1 MSVTL
6 TANQK
11 EVIRKII
18 YAVETGGQIYGH
30 VRYDDFTEAYANSSI
45 EHAITIGGGAWYAT
59 EAQRLLKLIRT
70 KNPTVFKK
78 LDTVGIGTDLDTK
91 NWATYK
97 VSKGSD
103 KAKCIQKIISSA
115 TGIKCQDSLIDEQM
129 QTYVDEVFAL
139 GVTDIQAL
147 LMCANFRHQG
157 GLSAVK
163 RILAKTQKPYTLD
176 NVYKAC
182 QSDTGN
188 QVGAYKSRQKMV
200 YESLK
205 KYITGEENKVMDM
218 ITKAINAI
226 IAIALAEV
234 GYLEKATNANLD
246 SKTTNAGSNNY
257 TKYWRDIY
265 PAYQGQPWC
274 ACFVTWVFVHAFG
287 KAMAQKLLKHYP
299 YVYCPTMADLFTLNA
314 NPKVGDIVIFKHNG
328 VFTHTGLVIKVSGD
342 QFWTVEGN
350 TSGGSTI
357 IANGG
362 GVCQKT
368 YFNSNLPGTKFITP
382 DYSQVTQINENTNN
396 NSDASTSTN
405 TSSVL
410 KMGSKASAVK
420 TLQKNLNTLI
430 KAGLTV
436 DGEFGTAT
444 YNAVIKFQTKY
455 KLTVDGI
462 VGANTQK
469 KITTL
474 LKKQNT
480 SSTSTTKNV
489 VGEVTANE
497 LYVRK
502 WYGID
507 SSTGK
512 KYPTL
517 TSYPK
522 LKKTNRVRIID
533 TYKTN
538 GETWYKI
545 AINNAATNN
554 KDIIGFVCGICAKGT
569 YVKIV

>member
-1 MSVTL
+1 MSVIL
-6 TANQK
+6 TATQK

-18 YAVETGGQIYGH
+18 YAVETGGQVYGN

-78 LDTVGIGTDLDTK
+78 LDTAGIGIDLDTK

-97 VSKGSD
+97 VQKGSD
-103 KAKCIQKIISSA
+103 KAKCIQKIIGSA
-115 TGIKCQDSLIDEQM
+115 TGIKCQDLLIDEQM
-129 QTYVDEVFAL
+129 QAYVDEVSAL

-163 RILAKTQKPYTLD
+163 RILAKTQKPYTLN

-188 QVGAYKSRQKMV
+188 QVGAYKLRQKMV

-205 KYITGEENKVMDM
+205 KYITDKGNNTNM

-226 IAIALAEV
+226 INIALAEV

-246 SKTTNAGSNNY
+246 DKTANAGSNNY

-274 ACFVTWVFVHAFG
+274 ACFVTWVFVIAFG

-328 VFTHTGLVIKVSGD
+328 VFTHTGIVIKVSGD

-362 GVCQKT
+362 AVCKKT

-382 DYSQVTQINENTNN
+382 DYSKVQEIKNEGNDTP
-396 NSDASTSTN
+396 SISASSI
-405 TSSVL
+405 L
-410 KMGSKASAVK
+410 KIGSNGSAVK

-430 KAGLTV
+430 KAKLTV

-455 KLTVDGI
+455 KLTADGI
-462 VGANTQK
+462 VGENTQK
-469 KITTL
+469 KINSL
-474 LKKQNT
+474 LKKKN
-480 SSTSTTKNV
+480 SSTATTHSTKSV

-497 LYVRK
+497 LNVRS

-512 KYPTL
+512 KYPTIV
-517 TSYPK
+517 SYPK
-522 LKKTNRVRIID
+522 LKKTNRVSILA
-533 TYKTN
+533 TYKVN

-545 AINNAATNN
+545 AINNAATKN
-554 KDIIGFVCGICAKGT
+554 KDVIGFVCGKCADGT

>member
-1 MSVTL
+1 MSVIL
-6 TANQK
+6 TATQK

-18 YAVETGGQIYGH
+18 YAVETGGQVYGN

-45 EHAITIGGGAWYAT
+45 EYAITIGGGAWYAT

-78 LDTVGIGTDLDTK
+78 LDTAGIGIDLDTK

-97 VSKGSD
+97 VQKGSD
-103 KAKCIQKIISSA
+103 KAKCIQKIIGSA
-115 TGIKCQDSLIDEQM
+115 TGIKCQDLLIDEQM
-129 QTYVDEVFAL
+129 QAYVDEVSTL

-163 RILAKTQKPYTLD
+163 RILAKTQKPYTLN

-188 QVGAYKSRQKMV
+188 QVGAYKLRQKMV

-205 KYITGEENKVMDM
+205 KYITDKGNNTNM
-218 ITKAINAI
+218 ITKAINAVI
-226 IAIALAEV
+226 NIALAEV

-246 SKTTNAGSNNY
+246 DKTANAGSNNY

-274 ACFVTWVFVHAFG
+274 ACFVTWVFVIAFG

-328 VFTHTGLVIKVSGD
+328 VFTHTGIVIKVSGD

-362 GVCQKT
+362 AVCKKT

-382 DYSQVTQINENTNN
+382 DYSKVQEIKNEGNDTP
-396 NSDASTSTN
+396 SISASSI
-405 TSSVL
+405 L
-410 KMGSKASAVK
+410 KMGSNGSAVK

-430 KAGLTV
+430 KAKLTV

-455 KLTVDGI
+455 KLTADGI
-462 VGANTQK
+462 VGENTQK
-469 KITTL
+469 KINSL
-474 LKKQNT
+474 LKKKN
-480 SSTSTTKNV
+480 SSTATTHSTKSV

-497 LYVRK
+497 LNVRS

-512 KYPTL
+512 KYPTIV
-517 TSYPK
+517 SYPK
-522 LKKTNRVRIID
+522 LKKTNCVSILA
-533 TYKTN
+533 TYKVN

-545 AINNAATNN
+545 AINNAATKN
-554 KDIIGFVCGICAKGT
+554 KDVIGFVCGKCADGT

>member
-1 MSVTL
+1 MSVIL
-6 TANQK
+6 TATQK

-18 YAVETGGQIYGH
+18 YAVETGGQVYGN

-78 LDTVGIGTDLDTK
+78 LDTAGIGIDLDTK

-97 VSKGSD
+97 VQKGSD
-103 KAKCIQKIISSA
+103 KAKCIQKIIGSA
-115 TGIKCQDSLIDEQM
+115 TGIKCQDLLIDEQM
-129 QTYVDEVFAL
+129 QAYVDEVSAL

-163 RILAKTQKPYTLD
+163 RILAKTQKPYTLN

-188 QVGAYKSRQKMV
+188 QVGAYKLRQKMV

-205 KYITGEENKVMDM
+205 KYITDKGNNTNM
-218 ITKAINAI
+218 IAKAINAVI
-226 IAIALAEV
+226 NIALAEV

-246 SKTTNAGSNNY
+246 DKTANAGSNNY

-274 ACFVTWVFVHAFG
+274 ACFVTWVFVIAFG

-328 VFTHTGLVIKVSGD
+328 VFTHTGIVIKVSGD

-362 GVCQKT
+362 GVCKKT

-382 DYSQVTQINENTNN
+382 DYSKVQEIKSEGNDT
-396 NSDASTSTN
+396 ASISA
-405 TSSVL
+405 SSIL
-410 KMGSKASAVK
+410 KMGSNGSAVK

-430 KAGLTV
+430 KAKLTV

-455 KLTVDGI
+455 KLTADGI
-462 VGANTQK
+462 VGENTQK
-469 KITTL
+469 KINSL
-474 LKKQNT
+474 LKKKN
-480 SSTSTTKNV
+480 SSTATTHSTKSV

-497 LYVRK
+497 LNVRS

-512 KYPTL
+512 KYPTIV
-517 TSYPK
+517 SYPK
-522 LKKTNRVRIID
+522 LKKTNRVSILA
-533 TYKTN
+533 TYKVN

-545 AINNAATNN
+545 AINNAATKN
-554 KDIIGFVCGICAKGT
+554 KDVIGFVCGKCADGT

>member
-1 MSVTL
+1 MSVIL
-6 TANQK
+6 TATQK

-18 YAVETGGQIYGH
+18 YAVETGGQVYGN

-78 LDTVGIGTDLDTK
+78 LDTAGIGIDLDTK

-97 VSKGSD
+97 VQKGSD
-103 KAKCIQKIISSA
+103 KAKCIQKIIGSA
-115 TGIKCQDSLIDEQM
+115 TGIKCQDLLIDEQM
-129 QTYVDEVFAL
+129 QAYVDEVSAL

-163 RILAKTQKPYTLD
+163 RILAKTQKPYTLN

-188 QVGAYKSRQKMV
+188 QVGAYKLRQKMV

-205 KYITGEENKVMDM
+205 KYITDKGNNTNM
-218 ITKAINAI
+218 IAKAINAVI
-226 IAIALAEV
+226 NIALAEV

-246 SKTTNAGSNNY
+246 DKTANAGSNNY

-274 ACFVTWVFVHAFG
+274 ACFVTWVFVIAFG

-328 VFTHTGLVIKVSGD
+328 VFTHTGIVIKVSGD

-362 GVCQKT
+362 GVCKKT

-382 DYSQVTQINENTNN
+382 DYSKVQEIKSEGN
-396 NSDASTSTN
+396 DAPSISA
-405 TSSVL
+405 SSIL
-410 KMGSKASAVK
+410 KIGSNGSAVK

-430 KAGLTV
+430 KAKLTV

-455 KLTVDGI
+455 KLTADGI
-462 VGANTQK
+462 VGENTRK
-469 KITTL
+469 KINAL
-474 LKKQNT
+474 LKKKSN
-480 SSTSTTKNV
+480 STTVNSTKSV

-497 LYVRK
+497 LNVRS

-512 KYPTL
+512 KYPTIV
-517 TSYPK
+517 SYPK
-522 LKKTNRVRIID
+522 LKKTNRVSILA
-533 TYKTN
+533 TYKVN

-545 AINNAATNN
+545 AINNAATKN
-554 KDIIGFVCGICAKGT
+554 KDVIGFVCGKCADGT

>member
-1 MSVTL
+1 MSVIL
-6 TANQK
+6 TATQK

-18 YAVETGGQIYGH
+18 YAVETGGQVYGN

-45 EHAITIGGGAWYAT
+45 EYAITIGGGAWYAT

-78 LDTVGIGTDLDTK
+78 LDTAGIGIDLDTK

-97 VSKGSD
+97 VQKGSD
-103 KAKCIQKIISSA
+103 KAKCIQKIIGSA
-115 TGIKCQDSLIDEQM
+115 TGIKCQDLLIDEQM
-129 QTYVDEVFAL
+129 QAYVDEVSTL
-139 GVTDIQAL
+139 GITDIQAL

-163 RILAKTQKPYTLD
+163 RILAKTQKPYTLN

-188 QVGAYKSRQKMV
+188 QVGAYKLRQKMV

-205 KYITGEENKVMDM
+205 KYITDKGNNTNM
-218 ITKAINAI
+218 ITKAINAVI
-226 IAIALAEV
+226 NIALAEV

-246 SKTTNAGSNNY
+246 DKTANAGSNNY

-274 ACFVTWVFVHAFG
+274 ACFVTWVFVIAFG

-328 VFTHTGLVIKVSGD
+328 VFTHTGIVIKVSGD

-357 IANGG
+357 IVNGG
-362 GVCQKT
+362 AVCKKT

-382 DYSQVTQINENTNN
+382 DYSKVQEIKNEGN
-396 NSDASTSTN
+396 DAPSISA
-405 TSSVL
+405 SSIL
-410 KMGSKASAVK
+410 KIGSNGSAVK

-430 KAGLTV
+430 KAKLTV

-455 KLTVDGI
+455 KLTADGI
-462 VGANTQK
+462 VGENTQK
-469 KITTL
+469 KINSL
-474 LKKQNT
+474 LKKKN
-480 SSTSTTKNV
+480 SSTATTHSTKSV

-497 LYVRK
+497 LNVRS

-512 KYPTL
+512 KYPTIV
-517 TSYPK
+517 SYPK
-522 LKKTNRVRIID
+522 LKKTNRVSILA
-533 TYKTN
+533 TYKVN

-545 AINNAATNN
+545 AINNAATKN
-554 KDIIGFVCGICAKGT
+554 KDVIGFVCGKCADGT

>member
-1 MSVTL
+1 MSVIL
-6 TANQK
+6 TATQK

-18 YAVETGGQIYGH
+18 YAVETGGQVYGN

-45 EHAITIGGGAWYAT
+45 EYAITIGGGAWYAT

-78 LDTVGIGTDLDTK
+78 LDTAGIGIDLDTK

-97 VSKGSD
+97 VQKGSD
-103 KAKCIQKIISSA
+103 KAKCIQKIIGSA
-115 TGIKCQDSLIDEQM
+115 TGIKCQDLLIDEQM
-129 QTYVDEVFAL
+129 QAYVDEVSAL

-163 RILAKTQKPYTLD
+163 RILAKTQKPYTLN

-188 QVGAYKSRQKMV
+188 QVGAYKLRQKMV

-205 KYITGEENKVMDM
+205 KYITDKGNNTNM
-218 ITKAINAI
+218 ITKAINAVI
-226 IAIALAEV
+226 NIALAEV

-246 SKTTNAGSNNY
+246 DKTANAGSNNY

-274 ACFVTWVFVHAFG
+274 ACFVTWVFVIAFG

-328 VFTHTGLVIKVSGD
+328 VFTHTGIVIKVSGD

-362 GVCQKT
+362 AVCKKT

-382 DYSQVTQINENTNN
+382 DYSKVQEIKNEGNDTP
-396 NSDASTSTN
+396 SISASSI
-405 TSSVL
+405 L
-410 KMGSKASAVK
+410 KMGSNGSAVK

-430 KAGLTV
+430 KAKLTV

-455 KLTVDGI
+455 KLTADGI
-462 VGANTQK
+462 VGENTQK
-469 KITTL
+469 KINSL
-474 LKKQNT
+474 LKKKN
-480 SSTSTTKNV
+480 SSTATTHSTKSV

-497 LYVRK
+497 LNVRS

-512 KYPTL
+512 KYPTIV
-517 TSYPK
+517 SYPK
-522 LKKTNRVRIID
+522 LKKTNRVSILA
-533 TYKTN
+533 TYKVN

-545 AINNAATNN
+545 AINNAATKN
-554 KDIIGFVCGICAKGT
+554 KDVIGFVCGKCADGT

>member
-1 MSVTL
+1 MSVIL
-6 TANQK
+6 TATQK

-18 YAVETGGQIYGH
+18 YAVETGGQVYGN

-78 LDTVGIGTDLDTK
+78 LDTAGIGIDLDTK

-97 VSKGSD
+97 VQKGSD
-103 KAKCIQKIISSA
+103 KAKCIQKIIGSA
-115 TGIKCQDSLIDEQM
+115 TGIKCQDLLIDEQM
-129 QTYVDEVFAL
+129 QAYVDEVSAL

-163 RILAKTQKPYTLD
+163 RILAKTQKPYTLN

-188 QVGAYKSRQKMV
+188 QVGAYKLRQKMV

-205 KYITGEENKVMDM
+205 KYITDKGNNTNM
-218 ITKAINAI
+218 IAKAINAVI
-226 IAIALAEV
+226 NIALAEV

-246 SKTTNAGSNNY
+246 DKTANAGSNNY

-274 ACFVTWVFVHAFG
+274 ACFVTWVFVIAFG

-328 VFTHTGLVIKVSGD
+328 VFTHTGIVIKVSGD

-362 GVCQKT
+362 AVCKKT

-382 DYSQVTQINENTNN
+382 DYSKVQEIKSEGNDEP
-396 NSDASTSTN
+396 SISASSI
-405 TSSVL
+405 L
-410 KMGSKASAVK
+410 KIGSNGSAVK

-430 KAGLTV
+430 KAKLTV

-455 KLTVDGI
+455 KLTADGI
-462 VGANTQK
+462 VGENTRK
-469 KITTL
+469 KINAL
-474 LKKQNT
+474 LKKKSN
-480 SSTSTTKNV
+480 STTVNSTKSV

-497 LYVRK
+497 LNVRS

-512 KYPTL
+512 KYPTIV
-517 TSYPK
+517 SYPK
-522 LKKTNRVRIID
+522 LKKTNRVSILA
-533 TYKTN
+533 TYKVN

-545 AINNAATNN
+545 AINNAATKN
-554 KDIIGFVCGICAKGT
+554 KDVIGFVCGKCADGT

>member
-1 MSVTL
+1 MSVIL
-6 TANQK
+6 TATQK

-18 YAVETGGQIYGH
+18 YAVETGCQVYGN

-78 LDTVGIGTDLDTK
+78 LDTAGIGIDLDTK

-97 VSKGSD
+97 VQKGSD
-103 KAKCIQKIISSA
+103 KAKCIQKIIGSA
-115 TGIKCQDSLIDEQM
+115 TGIKCQDLLIDEQM
-129 QTYVDEVFAL
+129 QAYVDEVSAL

-163 RILAKTQKPYTLD
+163 RILAKTQKPYTLN

-188 QVGAYKSRQKMV
+188 QVGAYKLRQKMV

-205 KYITGEENKVMDM
+205 KYITDKGNNANM
-218 ITKAINAI
+218 ITKAINAVI
-226 IAIALAEV
+226 NIALAEV

-246 SKTTNAGSNNY
+246 DKTANAGSNNY

-274 ACFVTWVFVHAFG
+274 ACFVTWVFVIAFG

-328 VFTHTGLVIKVSGD
+328 VFTHTGIVIKVSGD

-362 GVCQKT
+362 GVCKKT

-382 DYSQVTQINENTNN
+382 DYSKVQEIKSGGNDTTSI
-396 NSDASTSTN
+396 SASSI
-405 TSSVL
+405 L
-410 KMGSKASAVK
+410 KMGSNGSAVK

-430 KAGLTV
+430 KAKLTV
-436 DGEFGTAT
+436 DGEFGTDT

-455 KLTVDGI
+455 KLTADGI
-462 VGANTQK
+462 VGENTQK
-469 KITTL
+469 KINSL
-474 LKKQNT
+474 LKKKN
-480 SSTSTTKNV
+480 SSTATTHSTKSV

-497 LYVRK
+497 LNVRS

-512 KYPTL
+512 KYPTIV
-517 TSYPK
+517 SYPK
-522 LKKTNRVRIID
+522 LKKTNRVSILA
-533 TYKTN
+533 TYKVN

-545 AINNAATNN
+545 AINNAATKN
-554 KDIIGFVCGICAKGT
+554 KDVIGFVCGKCADGT

>member
-1 MSVTL
+1 MSVIL
-6 TANQK
+6 TATQK

-18 YAVETGGQIYGH
+18 YAVETGGQVYGN

-78 LDTVGIGTDLDTK
+78 LDTAGIGIDLDTK

-97 VSKGSD
+97 VQKGSD
-103 KAKCIQKIISSA
+103 KAKCIQKIIGSA
-115 TGIKCQDSLIDEQM
+115 TGIKCQDLLIDEQM
-129 QTYVDEVFAL
+129 QAYVDEVSAL

-163 RILAKTQKPYTLD
+163 RILAKTQKPYTLN

-188 QVGAYKSRQKMV
+188 QVGAYKLRQKMV

-205 KYITGEENKVMDM
+205 KYITDKGNNTNM
-218 ITKAINAI
+218 IAKAINAVI
-226 IAIALAEV
+226 NIALAEV

-246 SKTTNAGSNNY
+246 DKTANAGSNNY

-274 ACFVTWVFVHAFG
+274 ACFVTWVFVIAFG

-328 VFTHTGLVIKVSGD
+328 VFTHTGIVIKVSGD

-362 GVCQKT
+362 AVCKKT

-382 DYSQVTQINENTNN
+382 DYSKVQEIKSEGN
-396 NSDASTSTN
+396 DAPSISA
-405 TSSVL
+405 SSIL
-410 KMGSKASAVK
+410 KIGSNGSAVK

-430 KAGLTV
+430 KAKLTV

-455 KLTVDGI
+455 KLTADGI
-462 VGANTQK
+462 VGENTRK
-469 KITTL
+469 KINAL
-474 LKKQNT
+474 LKKKSN
-480 SSTSTTKNV
+480 STTVNSTKSV

-497 LYVRK
+497 LNVRS

-512 KYPTL
+512 KYPTIVYYPNL
-517 TSYPK
+517 T
-522 LKKTNRVRIID
+522 KTNRVSILA
-533 TYKTN
+533 TYKVN

-545 AINNAATNN
+545 AINNAATKN
-554 KDIIGFVCGICAKGT
+554 KDVIGFVCGKCADGT

>member
-1 MSVTL
+1 MSVIL
-6 TANQK
+6 TATQK

-18 YAVETGGQIYGH
+18 YAVETGGQVYGN

-45 EHAITIGGGAWYAT
+45 EYAITIGGGAWYAT

-78 LDTVGIGTDLDTK
+78 LDTAGIGIDLDTK

-97 VSKGSD
+97 VQKGSD
-103 KAKCIQKIISSA
+103 KAKCIQKIIGSA
-115 TGIKCQDSLIDEQM
+115 TGIKCQDLLIDEQM
-129 QTYVDEVFAL
+129 QAYVDEVSTL
-139 GVTDIQAL
+139 GITDIQAL

-163 RILAKTQKPYTLD
+163 RILAKTQKPYTLN

-188 QVGAYKSRQKMV
+188 QVGAYKLRQKMV

-205 KYITGEENKVMDM
+205 KYITDKGNNTNM
-218 ITKAINAI
+218 ITKAINAVI
-226 IAIALAEV
+226 NIALAEV

-246 SKTTNAGSNNY
+246 DKTANAGSNNY

-274 ACFVTWVFVHAFG
+274 ACFVTWVFVIAFG

-328 VFTHTGLVIKVSGD
+328 VFTHTGIVIKVSGD

-362 GVCQKT
+362 AVCKKT

-382 DYSQVTQINENTNN
+382 DYSKVQEIKNEGNDTP
-396 NSDASTSTN
+396 SISASSI
-405 TSSVL
+405 L
-410 KMGSKASAVK
+410 KMGSNGSAVK

-430 KAGLTV
+430 KAKLTV

-455 KLTVDGI
+455 KLTADGI
-462 VGANTQK
+462 VGENTQK
-469 KITTL
+469 KINSL
-474 LKKQNT
+474 LKKKN
-480 SSTSTTKNV
+480 SSTATTHSTKSV

-497 LYVRK
+497 LNVRS

-512 KYPTL
+512 KYPTIV
-517 TSYPK
+517 SYPK
-522 LKKTNRVRIID
+522 LKKTNRVSMLA
-533 TYKTN
+533 TYKVN

-545 AINNAATNN
+545 AINNAATKN
-554 KDIIGFVCGICAKGT
+554 KDVIGFVCGKCADGT

>member
-1 MSVTL
+1 MSVIL
-6 TANQK
+6 TATQK

-18 YAVETGGQIYGH
+18 YAVETGGQVYGN
-30 VRYDDFTEAYANSSI
+30 VRYDDYTEAYANSSI
-45 EHAITIGGGAWYAT
+45 EYAITIGGGAWYAT

-78 LDTVGIGTDLDTK
+78 LDTAGIGIDLDTK

-97 VSKGSD
+97 VQKGSD
-103 KAKCIQKIISSA
+103 KAKCIQKIIGSA
-115 TGIKCQDSLIDEQM
+115 TGIKCQDLLIDEQM
-129 QTYVDEVFAL
+129 QAYVDEVSAL

-163 RILAKTQKPYTLD
+163 RILAKTQKPYTLN

-188 QVGAYKSRQKMV
+188 QVGAYKLRQKMV

-205 KYITGEENKVMDM
+205 KYITDKGNNINMT
-218 ITKAINAI
+218 TKAINAVI
-226 IAIALAEV
+226 NIALAEV

-246 SKTTNAGSNNY
+246 DKTANAGSNNY

-274 ACFVTWVFVHAFG
+274 ACFVTWVFVIAFG

-328 VFTHTGLVIKVSGD
+328 VFTHTGIVIKVSGD

-362 GVCQKT
+362 AVCKKT

-382 DYSQVTQINENTNN
+382 DYSKVQEIKNKGNDTPSI
-396 NSDASTSTN
+396 STS
-405 TSSVL
+405 SIL
-410 KMGSKASAVK
+410 KIGSNGSAVK

-430 KAGLTV
+430 KAKLTV

-455 KLTVDGI
+455 KLTADGI
-462 VGANTQK
+462 VGENTQK
-469 KITTL
+469 KINSL
-474 LKKQNT
+474 LKKKN
-480 SSTSTTKNV
+480 SSTATTHSTKSV

-497 LYVRK
+497 LNVRS

-512 KYPTL
+512 KYPTIV
-517 TSYPK
+517 SYPK
-522 LKKTNRVRIID
+522 LKKTNRVSILA
-533 TYKTN
+533 TYKVN

-545 AINNAATNN
+545 AINNAATKN
-554 KDIIGFVCGICAKGT
+554 KDVIGFVCGKCADGT

>member
-1 MSVTL
+1 MSVIL
-6 TANQK
+6 TATQK

-18 YAVETGGQIYGH
+18 YAVETGGQVYGN

-78 LDTVGIGTDLDTK
+78 LDTAGIGIDLDTK

-97 VSKGSD
+97 VQKGSD
-103 KAKCIQKIISSA
+103 KAKCIQKIIGSA
-115 TGIKCQDSLIDEQM
+115 TGIKCQDLLIDEQM
-129 QTYVDEVFAL
+129 QAYVDEVSAL

-163 RILAKTQKPYTLD
+163 RILAKTQKPYTLN

-188 QVGAYKSRQKMV
+188 QVGAYKLRQKMV

-205 KYITGEENKVMDM
+205 KYITDKGNNTNM
-218 ITKAINAI
+218 ITKAINAVI
-226 IAIALAEV
+226 NIALAEV

-246 SKTTNAGSNNY
+246 DKTANAGSNNY

-274 ACFVTWVFVHAFG
+274 ACFVTWVFVIAFG

-328 VFTHTGLVIKVSGD
+328 VFTHTGIVIKVSGD

-362 GVCQKT
+362 GVCKKT

-382 DYSQVTQINENTNN
+382 DYSKVQEIKNEGNDTP
-396 NSDASTSTN
+396 SISASSI
-405 TSSVL
+405 L
-410 KMGSKASAVK
+410 KMGSNGSAVK

-430 KAGLTV
+430 KAKLTV

-455 KLTVDGI
+455 KLTADGI
-462 VGANTQK
+462 VGENTRK
-469 KITTL
+469 KINAL
-474 LKKQNT
+474 LKKKSN
-480 SSTSTTKNV
+480 STTVNSTKSV

-497 LYVRK
+497 LNVRS

-512 KYPTL
+512 KYPTIV
-517 TSYPK
+517 SYPK
-522 LKKTNRVRIID
+522 LKKTNRVSILAA
-533 TYKTN
+533 YKVN

-545 AINNAATNN
+545 AINNAATKN
-554 KDIIGFVCGICAKGT
+554 KDVIGFVCGKCADGT

>member
-1 MSVTL
+1 MSVIL
-6 TANQK
+6 TATQK

-18 YAVETGGQIYGH
+18 YAVETGGQVYGN

-78 LDTVGIGTDLDTK
+78 LDTAGIGIDLDTK

-97 VSKGSD
+97 VQKGSD
-103 KAKCIQKIISSA
+103 KAKCIQKIIGSA
-115 TGIKCQDSLIDEQM
+115 IGIKCQDLLIDEQM
-129 QTYVDEVFAL
+129 QAYVDEVSAL

-163 RILAKTQKPYTLD
+163 RILAKTQKPYTLN

-188 QVGAYKSRQKMV
+188 QVGAYKLRQKMV

-205 KYITGEENKVMDM
+205 KYITDKGNNTNM
-218 ITKAINAI
+218 IAKAINAVI
-226 IAIALAEV
+226 NIALAEV

-246 SKTTNAGSNNY
+246 DKTANAGSNNY

-274 ACFVTWVFVHAFG
+274 ACFVTWVFVIAFG

-328 VFTHTGLVIKVSGD
+328 VFTHTGIVIKVSGD

-362 GVCQKT
+362 GVCKKT

-382 DYSQVTQINENTNN
+382 DYSKVQEIKNEGN
-396 NSDASTSTN
+396 DAPSISA
-405 TSSVL
+405 SSIL
-410 KMGSKASAVK
+410 KIGSNGSAVK

-430 KAGLTV
+430 KAKLTV

-455 KLTVDGI
+455 KLTADGI
-462 VGANTQK
+462 VGENTQK
-469 KITTL
+469 KINSL
-474 LKKQNT
+474 LKKKN
-480 SSTSTTKNV
+480 SSTATTHSTKSV

-497 LYVRK
+497 LNVRS

-512 KYPTL
+512 KYPTIV
-517 TSYPK
+517 SYPK
-522 LKKTNRVRIID
+522 LKKTNRVSILA
-533 TYKTN
+533 TYKVN

-545 AINNAATNN
+545 AINNAATKN
-554 KDIIGFVCGICAKGT
+554 KDVIGFVCGKCADGT

>member
-1 MSVTL
+1 MSVIL
-6 TANQK
+6 TATQK

-18 YAVETGGQIYGH
+18 YAVETGGQVYGN

-78 LDTVGIGTDLDTK
+78 LDTAGIGIDLDTK

-97 VSKGSD
+97 VQKGSD
-103 KAKCIQKIISSA
+103 KAKCIQKIIGSA
-115 TGIKCQDSLIDEQM
+115 TGIKCQDLLIDEQM
-129 QTYVDEVFAL
+129 QAYVDEVSAL

-163 RILAKTQKPYTLD
+163 RILAKTQKPYTLN

-188 QVGAYKSRQKMV
+188 QVGAYKLRQKMV

-205 KYITGEENKVMDM
+205 KYITDKGNNTNM
-218 ITKAINAI
+218 IAKAINAVI
-226 IAIALAEV
+226 NIALAEV

-246 SKTTNAGSNNY
+246 DKTANAGSNNY

-274 ACFVTWVFVHAFG
+274 ACFVTWVFVIAFG

-328 VFTHTGLVIKVSGD
+328 VFTHTGIVIKVSGD

-362 GVCQKT
+362 AVCKKT

-382 DYSQVTQINENTNN
+382 DYSKVQEIKSEGN
-396 NSDASTSTN
+396 DAPSISA
-405 TSSVL
+405 SSIL
-410 KMGSKASAVK
+410 KIGSNGSAVK

-430 KAGLTV
+430 KAKLTV

-455 KLTVDGI
+455 KLTADGI
-462 VGANTQK
+462 VGENTRK
-469 KITTL
+469 KINAL
-474 LKKQNT
+474 LKKKSN
-480 SSTSTTKNV
+480 STTVNSTKSV

-497 LYVRK
+497 LNVRS

-512 KYPTL
+512 KYPTIV
-517 TSYPK
+517 SYPK
-522 LKKTNRVRIID
+522 LKKTNRVSILA
-533 TYKTN
+533 TYMVN

-545 AINNAATNN
+545 AINNAATKN
-554 KDIIGFVCGICAKGT
+554 KDVIGFVCGKCADGT

>member
-1 MSVTL
+1 MSVIL
-6 TANQK
+6 TATQK

-18 YAVETGGQIYGH
+18 YAVETGGQVYGN

-78 LDTVGIGTDLDTK
+78 LDTAGIGIDLDTK

-97 VSKGSD
+97 VQKGSD
-103 KAKCIQKIISSA
+103 KAKCIKKIIGSA
-115 TGIKCQDSLIDEQM
+115 TGIKCQDLLIDEQM
-129 QTYVDEVFAL
+129 QAYVDEVSAL

-163 RILAKTQKPYTLD
+163 RILAKTQKPYTLN

-188 QVGAYKSRQKMV
+188 QVGAYKLRQKMV

-205 KYITGEENKVMDM
+205 KYITDKGNNTNMT
-218 ITKAINAI
+218 TKAINAVI
-226 IAIALAEV
+226 NIALAEV

-246 SKTTNAGSNNY
+246 DKTANAGSNNY

-274 ACFVTWVFVHAFG
+274 ACFVTWVFVIAFG

-328 VFTHTGLVIKVSGD
+328 VFTHTGIVIKVSGD

-362 GVCQKT
+362 GVCKKT

-382 DYSQVTQINENTNN
+382 DYSKVQEIKNERNDTP
-396 NSDASTSTN
+396 SISAPTM
-405 TSSVL
+405 L
-410 KMGSKASAVK
+410 KMGSNGSAVK
-420 TLQKNLNTLI
+420 ALQKNLNTLI
-430 KAGLTV
+430 KAKLTV

-444 YNAVIKFQTKY
+444 YNAVIKFQAKY
-455 KLTVDGI
+455 KLTADGI
-462 VGANTQK
+462 VGENTQK
-469 KITTL
+469 KINSL
-474 LKKQNT
+474 LKKKN
-480 SSTSTTKNV
+480 SSTATTHSTKSV

-497 LYVRK
+497 LNVRS

-512 KYPTL
+512 KYPTIV
-517 TSYPK
+517 SYPK
-522 LKKTNRVRIID
+522 LKKTNRVSILA
-533 TYKTN
+533 TYKVN

-545 AINNAATNN
+545 AINNAATKN
-554 KDIIGFVCGICAKGT
+554 KDVIGFVCGKCADGT

>member
-1 MSVTL
+1 MSVIL
-6 TANQK
+6 TATQK

-18 YAVETGGQIYGH
+18 YAVETGGQVYGN

-78 LDTVGIGTDLDTK
+78 LDTAGIGIDLDTK

-97 VSKGSD
+97 VQKGSD
-103 KAKCIQKIISSA
+103 KAKCIQKIIGSA
-115 TGIKCQDSLIDEQM
+115 TGIKCQDLLIDEQM
-129 QTYVDEVFAL
+129 QAYVDEVSAL

-163 RILAKTQKPYTLD
+163 RILAKTQKPYTLN

-182 QSDTGN
+182 QSGTGN
-188 QVGAYKSRQKMV
+188 QVGAYKLRQKMV

-205 KYITGEENKVMDM
+205 KYITDKGNNTNM

-226 IAIALAEV
+226 INIALAEV

-246 SKTTNAGSNNY
+246 DKTANAGSNNY

-274 ACFVTWVFVHAFG
+274 ACFVTWVFVIAFG

-328 VFTHTGLVIKVSGD
+328 VFTHTGIVIKVSGD

-362 GVCQKT
+362 AVCKKT

-382 DYSQVTQINENTNN
+382 DYSKVQEIKNEGNDTP
-396 NSDASTSTN
+396 SISASSI
-405 TSSVL
+405 L
-410 KMGSKASAVK
+410 KIGSNGSAVK

-430 KAGLTV
+430 KAKLTV

-455 KLTVDGI
+455 KLTADGI
-462 VGANTQK
+462 VGENTQK
-469 KITTL
+469 KINSL
-474 LKKQNT
+474 LKKKN
-480 SSTSTTKNV
+480 SSTATTHSTKSV

-497 LYVRK
+497 LNVRS

-512 KYPTL
+512 KYPTIV
-517 TSYPK
+517 SYPK
-522 LKKTNRVRIID
+522 LKKTNRVSILA
-533 TYKTN
+533 TYKVN

-545 AINNAATNN
+545 AINNAATKN
-554 KDIIGFVCGICAKGT
+554 KDVIGFVCGKCADGT

>member
-1 MSVTL
+1 MSVIL
-6 TANQK
+6 TATQK

-18 YAVETGGQIYGH
+18 YAVETGGQVYGN

-78 LDTVGIGTDLDTK
+78 LDTAGIGIDLDTK

-97 VSKGSD
+97 VQKGSD
-103 KAKCIQKIISSA
+103 KAKCIQKIIGSA
-115 TGIKCQDSLIDEQM
+115 TGIKCQDLLIDEQM
-129 QTYVDEVFAL
+129 QAYVDEVSAL

-163 RILAKTQKPYTLD
+163 RILAKTQKPYTLN

-188 QVGAYKSRQKMV
+188 QVGAYKLRQKMV

-205 KYITGEENKVMDM
+205 KYITDKGNNANM
-218 ITKAINAI
+218 ITKAINAVI
-226 IAIALAEV
+226 NIALAEV

-246 SKTTNAGSNNY
+246 DKTANAGSNNY

-274 ACFVTWVFVHAFG
+274 ACFVTWVFVIAFG

-328 VFTHTGLVIKVSGD
+328 VFTHTGIVIKVSGD

-362 GVCQKT
+362 GVCKKT

-382 DYSQVTQINENTNN
+382 DYSKVQEIKSGGNDTTSI
-396 NSDASTSTN
+396 SASSI
-405 TSSVL
+405 L
-410 KMGSKASAVK
+410 KMGSNGSAVK

-430 KAGLTV
+430 KAKLTV

-455 KLTVDGI
+455 KLTADGI
-462 VGANTQK
+462 VGENTQK
-469 KITTL
+469 KINSL
-474 LKKQNT
+474 LKKKNN
-480 SSTSTTKNV
+480 STATTHSAKSV
-489 VGEVTANE
+489 VGEVAANE
-497 LYVRK
+497 LNVRS

-512 KYPTL
+512 KYPTIV
-517 TSYPK
+517 SYPK
-522 LKKTNRVRIID
+522 LKKTNRVSILA
-533 TYKTN
+533 TYKVN

-545 AINNAATNN
+545 AINNAATKN
-554 KDIIGFVCGICAKGT
+554 KDVIGFVCGKCADGT

>member
-1 MSVTL
+1 MSVIL
-6 TANQK
+6 TATQK

-18 YAVETGGQIYGH
+18 YAVETGGQVYGN

-78 LDTVGIGTDLDTK
+78 LDTAGIGIDLDTK
-91 NWATYK
+91 NWTTYK
-97 VSKGSD
+97 VKKASD
-103 KAKCIQKIISSA
+103 KAKCIQKIIGSA
-115 TGIKCQDSLIDEQM
+115 TGIKCQDLLIDEQM
-129 QTYVDEVFAL
+129 QAYVDEVSTL

-163 RILAKTQKPYTLD
+163 RILAKTQKPYTLN

-188 QVGAYKSRQKMV
+188 QVGAYKLRQKMV

-205 KYITGEENKVMDM
+205 KYITDKGNNTNM
-218 ITKAINAI
+218 ITKAINAVI
-226 IAIALAEV
+226 NIALAEV

-246 SKTTNAGSNNY
+246 DKTANAGSNNY

-274 ACFVTWVFVHAFG
+274 ACFVTWVFVIAFG

-328 VFTHTGLVIKVSGD
+328 VFTHTGIVIKVSGD

-362 GVCQKT
+362 GVCKKT

-382 DYSQVTQINENTNN
+382 DYSKVQEIKNEGNDTP
-396 NSDASTSTN
+396 SISASSI
-405 TSSVL
+405 L
-410 KMGSKASAVK
+410 KMGSNGSAVK

-430 KAGLTV
+430 KAKLTV

-455 KLTVDGI
+455 KLTADGI
-462 VGANTQK
+462 VGKNTQK
-469 KITTL
+469 KINSL
-474 LKKQNT
+474 LKKKN
-480 SSTSTTKNV
+480 SSTATTHSTKSV

-497 LYVRK
+497 LNVRS

-512 KYPTL
+512 KYPTIV
-517 TSYPK
+517 SYPK
-522 LKKTNRVRIID
+522 LKKTNRVSILA
-533 TYKTN
+533 TYKVN

-545 AINNAATNN
+545 AINNAATKN
-554 KDIIGFVCGICAKGT
+554 KDVIGFVCGKCADGT

>member
-1 MSVTL
+1 MSVIL
-6 TANQK
+6 TATQK

-18 YAVETGGQIYGH
+18 YAVETGGQVYGN

-45 EHAITIGGGAWYAT
+45 EYAITIGGGAWYAT

-78 LDTVGIGTDLDTK
+78 LDTAGIGIDLDTK

-97 VSKGSD
+97 VQKGSD
-103 KAKCIQKIISSA
+103 KAKCIQKIIGST
-115 TGIKCQDSLIDEQM
+115 TGIKCQDLLIDEQM
-129 QTYVDEVFAL
+129 QAYVDEVSTL

-163 RILAKTQKPYTLD
+163 RILAKTQKPYTLN

-188 QVGAYKSRQKMV
+188 QVGAYKLRQKMV

-205 KYITGEENKVMDM
+205 KYITDKGNNTNM
-218 ITKAINAI
+218 ITKAINAVI
-226 IAIALAEV
+226 NIALAEV

-246 SKTTNAGSNNY
+246 DKTANAGSNNY

-274 ACFVTWVFVHAFG
+274 ACFVTWVFVIAFG

-328 VFTHTGLVIKVSGD
+328 VFTHTGIVIKVSGD

-362 GVCQKT
+362 AVCKKT

-382 DYSQVTQINENTNN
+382 DYSKVQEIKNEGN
-396 NSDASTSTN
+396 DAPSISA
-405 TSSVL
+405 SSIL
-410 KMGSKASAVK
+410 KIGSNGSAVK

-430 KAGLTV
+430 KAKLTV

-455 KLTVDGI
+455 KLTADGI
-462 VGANTQK
+462 VGENTRK
-469 KITTL
+469 KINAL
-474 LKKQNT
+474 LKKKSN
-480 SSTSTTKNV
+480 STTVNSTKSV

-497 LYVRK
+497 LNVRS

-512 KYPTL
+512 KYPTIV
-517 TSYPK
+517 SYPK
-522 LKKTNRVRIID
+522 LKKTNRVSILA
-533 TYKTN
+533 TYKVN

-545 AINNAATNN
+545 AINNAATTN
-554 KDIIGFVCGICAKGT
+554 KDVIGFVCGKCADGT

>member
-1 MSVTL
+1 MSVIL
-6 TANQK
+6 TATQK

-18 YAVETGGQIYGH
+18 YAVETGGQVYGN

-45 EHAITIGGGAWYAT
+45 EYAITIGGGAWYAT

-78 LDTVGIGTDLDTK
+78 LDTAGIGIDLDTK

-97 VSKGSD
+97 VQKGSD
-103 KAKCIQKIISSA
+103 KAKCIQKIIGSA
-115 TGIKCQDSLIDEQM
+115 TGIKCQDLLIDEQM
-129 QTYVDEVFAL
+129 QAYVDEVSAL

-163 RILAKTQKPYTLD
+163 RILAKTQKPYTLN

-188 QVGAYKSRQKMV
+188 QVGAYKLRQKMV

-205 KYITGEENKVMDM
+205 KYITDKGNNTNM
-218 ITKAINAI
+218 ITKAINAVI
-226 IAIALAEV
+226 NIALAEV

-246 SKTTNAGSNNY
+246 DKTSNAGSNNY

-274 ACFVTWVFVHAFG
+274 ACFVTWVFVIAFG

-328 VFTHTGLVIKVSGD
+328 VFTHTGIVIKVSGD

-362 GVCQKT
+362 GVCKKT
-368 YFNSNLPGTKFITP
+368 YFNSDLPGTKFITP
-382 DYSQVTQINENTNN
+382 DYSKVQEIKNEGN
-396 NSDASTSTN
+396 D
-405 TSSVL
+405 TSSISASSIL
-410 KMGSKASAVK
+410 KMGSNGSAVK

-430 KAGLTV
+430 KAKLTV

-455 KLTVDGI
+455 KLTADGI
-462 VGANTQK
+462 VGENTQR
-469 KITTL
+469 KINSL
-474 LKKQNT
+474 LKKKN
-480 SSTSTTKNV
+480 SSTATTHSTKSV

-497 LYVRK
+497 LNVRS

-512 KYPTL
+512 KYPTIV
-517 TSYPK
+517 SYPK
-522 LKKTNRVRIID
+522 LKKTNRVSILA
-533 TYKTN
+533 TYKVN

-545 AINNAATNN
+545 AINNAATKN
-554 KDIIGFVCGICAKGT
+554 KDVIGFVCGKCADGT

>member
-1 MSVTL
+1 MSVIL
-6 TANQK
+6 TATQK

-18 YAVETGGQIYGH
+18 YAVETGGQVYGN

-78 LDTVGIGTDLDTK
+78 LDTAGIGIDLDTK

-97 VSKGSD
+97 VQKGSD
-103 KAKCIQKIISSA
+103 KAKCIQKIIGSA
-115 TGIKCQDSLIDEQM
+115 TGIKCQDLLIDEQM
-129 QTYVDEVFAL
+129 QAYVDEVSAL

-163 RILAKTQKPYTLD
+163 RILAKTQKPYTLN

-188 QVGAYKSRQKMV
+188 QVGAYKLRQKMV

-205 KYITGEENKVMDM
+205 KYITDKGNNTNM

-226 IAIALAEV
+226 INIALAEV

-246 SKTTNAGSNNY
+246 DKTANAGSNNY

-274 ACFVTWVFVHAFG
+274 ACFVTWVFVIAFG

-328 VFTHTGLVIKVSGD
+328 VFTHTGIVIKVSGD

-362 GVCQKT
+362 GVCKKT

-382 DYSQVTQINENTNN
+382 DYFKVQEIKSGGNDTTSI
-396 NSDASTSTN
+396 SASSI
-405 TSSVL
+405 L
-410 KMGSKASAVK
+410 KMGSNGSAVK
-420 TLQKNLNTLI
+420 TLQKNLNALI
-430 KAGLTV
+430 KAKLTV

-455 KLTVDGI
+455 KLTADGI
-462 VGANTQK
+462 VGENTQK
-469 KITTL
+469 KINSL
-474 LKKQNT
+474 LKKKN
-480 SSTSTTKNV
+480 SSTATTHSTKSV

-497 LYVRK
+497 LNVRS

-512 KYPTL
+512 KYPTIV
-517 TSYPK
+517 SYPK
-522 LKKTNRVRIID
+522 LKKTNRVSILA
-533 TYKTN
+533 TYKVN

-545 AINNAATNN
+545 AINNAATKN
-554 KDIIGFVCGICAKGT
+554 KDVIGFVCGKCADGT

>member
-1 MSVTL
+1 MSVIL
-6 TANQK
+6 TATQK

-18 YAVETGGQIYGH
+18 YAVETGGQVYGN

-78 LDTVGIGTDLDTK
+78 LDTAGIGIDLDTK

-97 VSKGSD
+97 VQKVSD
-103 KAKCIQKIISSA
+103 KAKCIQKIIGSA
-115 TGIKCQDSLIDEQM
+115 TGIKCQDLLIDEQM
-129 QTYVDEVFAL
+129 QAYVDEVSAL

-163 RILAKTQKPYTLD
+163 RILAKTQKPYTLN

-188 QVGAYKSRQKMV
+188 QVGAYKLRQKMV

-205 KYITGEENKVMDM
+205 KYITDKGNNANM
-218 ITKAINAI
+218 ITKAINAVI
-226 IAIALAEV
+226 NIALAEV

-246 SKTTNAGSNNY
+246 DKTANAGSNNY

-274 ACFVTWVFVHAFG
+274 ACFVTWVFVIAFG

-328 VFTHTGLVIKVSGD
+328 VFTHTGIVIKVSGD

-362 GVCQKT
+362 GVCKKT

-382 DYSQVTQINENTNN
+382 DYSKVQEIKSGGNDTTSI
-396 NSDASTSTN
+396 SASSI
-405 TSSVL
+405 L
-410 KMGSKASAVK
+410 KMGSNGSAVK

-430 KAGLTV
+430 KAKLTV

-455 KLTVDGI
+455 KLTADGI
-462 VGANTQK
+462 VGENTQK
-469 KITTL
+469 KINSL
-474 LKKQNT
+474 LKKKN
-480 SSTSTTKNV
+480 SSTATTHSAKSV
-489 VGEVTANE
+489 VGEVAANE
-497 LYVRK
+497 LNVRS

-512 KYPTL
+512 KYPTIV
-517 TSYPK
+517 SYPK
-522 LKKTNRVRIID
+522 LKKTNRVSILA
-533 TYKTN
+533 TYKVN

-545 AINNAATNN
+545 AINNAATKN
-554 KDIIGFVCGICAKGT
+554 KDVIGFVCGKCADGT

>member
-1 MSVTL
+1 MSVIL
-6 TANQK
+6 TATQK

-18 YAVETGGQIYGH
+18 YAVETGGQVYGN

-45 EHAITIGGGAWYAT
+45 EYAITIGGGAWYAT

-78 LDTVGIGTDLDTK
+78 LDTAGIGIDLDTK

-97 VSKGSD
+97 VQKGSD
-103 KAKCIQKIISSA
+103 KAKCIQKIIGSA
-115 TGIKCQDSLIDEQM
+115 TGIKCQDLLIDEQM
-129 QTYVDEVFAL
+129 QAYVDEVSTL
-139 GVTDIQAL
+139 GITDIQAL

-163 RILAKTQKPYTLD
+163 RILAKTQKPYTLN

-188 QVGAYKSRQKMV
+188 QVGAYKLRQKMV

-205 KYITGEENKVMDM
+205 KYITDKGNNTNM
-218 ITKAINAI
+218 ITKAINAVI
-226 IAIALAEV
+226 NIALAEV

-246 SKTTNAGSNNY
+246 DKTANAGSNNY
-257 TKYWRDIY
+257 SKYWRDIY

-274 ACFVTWVFVHAFG
+274 ACFVTWVFVIAFG

-328 VFTHTGLVIKVSGD
+328 VFTHTGIVIKVSGD

-362 GVCQKT
+362 AVCKKT

-382 DYSQVTQINENTNN
+382 DYSKVQEIKNEGNDTP
-396 NSDASTSTN
+396 SISASSI
-405 TSSVL
+405 L
-410 KMGSKASAVK
+410 KMGSNGSAVK

-430 KAGLTV
+430 KAKLTV

-455 KLTVDGI
+455 KLTADGI
-462 VGANTQK
+462 VGENTQK
-469 KITTL
+469 KINSL
-474 LKKQNT
+474 LKKKN
-480 SSTSTTKNV
+480 SSTATTHSTKSV

-497 LYVRK
+497 LNVRS

-512 KYPTL
+512 KYPTIV
-517 TSYPK
+517 SYPK
-522 LKKTNRVRIID
+522 LKKTNRVSILA
-533 TYKTN
+533 TYKVN

-545 AINNAATNN
+545 AINNAATKN
-554 KDIIGFVCGICAKGT
+554 KDVIGFVCGKCADGT

>member
-1 MSVTL
+1 MSVIL
-6 TANQK
+6 TATQK

-18 YAVETGGQIYGH
+18 YAVETGGQVYGN

-78 LDTVGIGTDLDTK
+78 LDTAGIGIDLDTK

-97 VSKGSD
+97 VQKGSD
-103 KAKCIQKIISSA
+103 KAKCIQKIIGSA
-115 TGIKCQDSLIDEQM
+115 TGIKCQDLLIDEQM
-129 QTYVDEVFAL
+129 QAYVDEVSAL

-163 RILAKTQKPYTLD
+163 RILAKTQKPYTLN

-188 QVGAYKSRQKMV
+188 QVGAYKLRQKMV

-205 KYITGEENKVMDM
+205 KYITDKGNNTNM

-226 IAIALAEV
+226 INIALAEV

-246 SKTTNAGSNNY
+246 DKTANAGSNNY

-274 ACFVTWVFVHAFG
+274 ACFVTWVFVIAFG

-328 VFTHTGLVIKVSGD
+328 VFTHTGIVIKVSGD

-362 GVCQKT
+362 AVCKKT

-382 DYSQVTQINENTNN
+382 DYSKVKEIKNEGNDTP
-396 NSDASTSTN
+396 SISASSILKIGSNGST
-405 TSSVL
+405 
-410 KMGSKASAVK
+410 VK

-430 KAGLTV
+430 KAKLTV

-455 KLTVDGI
+455 KLTADGI
-462 VGANTQK
+462 VGENTQK
-469 KITTL
+469 KINSL
-474 LKKQNT
+474 LKKKNN
-480 SSTSTTKNV
+480 STATTHSTKSV

-497 LYVRK
+497 LNVRS

-512 KYPTL
+512 KYPTIV
-517 TSYPK
+517 SYPK
-522 LKKTNRVRIID
+522 LKKTNRVSILA
-533 TYKTN
+533 TYKVN

-545 AINNAATNN
+545 AINNAATKN
-554 KDIIGFVCGICAKGT
+554 KDVIGFVCGKCADGT

>member
-1 MSVTL
+1 MSVIL
-6 TANQK
+6 TATQK

-18 YAVETGGQIYGH
+18 YAVETGGQVYGN

-45 EHAITIGGGAWYAT
+45 EYAITIGGGAWYAT

-78 LDTVGIGTDLDTK
+78 LDTAGIGIDLDTK

-97 VSKGSD
+97 VQKGSD
-103 KAKCIQKIISSA
+103 KAKCIQKIIGSA
-115 TGIKCQDSLIDEQM
+115 TGIKCQDLLIDEQM
-129 QTYVDEVFAL
+129 QAYVDEVSAL

-163 RILAKTQKPYTLD
+163 RILAKTQKPYTLN

-188 QVGAYKSRQKMV
+188 QVGAYKLRQKMV

-205 KYITGEENKVMDM
+205 KYITDKGNNTNM
-218 ITKAINAI
+218 ITKAINAVI
-226 IAIALAEV
+226 NIALAEV

-246 SKTTNAGSNNY
+246 DKTANAGSNNY

-274 ACFVTWVFVHAFG
+274 ACFVTWVFVIAFG

-328 VFTHTGLVIKVSGD
+328 VFTHTGIVIKVSGD

-362 GVCQKT
+362 GVCKKT

-382 DYSQVTQINENTNN
+382 DYSEVQEIKNEGNDTP
-396 NSDASTSTN
+396 SISASSI
-405 TSSVL
+405 L
-410 KMGSKASAVK
+410 KMGSNGSAVK

-430 KAGLTV
+430 KAKLTV

-462 VGANTQK
+462 VGENTQK
-469 KITTL
+469 KINSL
-474 LKKQNT
+474 LKKKN
-480 SSTSTTKNV
+480 SSTATTHSTKSV

-497 LYVRK
+497 LNVRS

-512 KYPTL
+512 KYPTIV
-517 TSYPK
+517 SYPK
-522 LKKTNRVRIID
+522 LKKTNRVSILA
-533 TYKTN
+533 TYKVN

-545 AINNAATNN
+545 AINNAATKN
-554 KDIIGFVCGICAKGT
+554 KDVIGFVCGKCADGT

>member
-1 MSVTL
+1 MSVIL
-6 TANQK
+6 TATQK

-18 YAVETGGQIYGH
+18 YAVETGGQVYGN

-45 EHAITIGGGAWYAT
+45 EYAITIGGGAWYAT

-78 LDTVGIGTDLDTK
+78 LDTAGIGIDLDTK

-97 VSKGSD
+97 VQKGSD
-103 KAKCIQKIISSA
+103 KAKCIQKIIGSA
-115 TGIKCQDSLIDEQM
+115 TGIKCQDLLIDEQM
-129 QTYVDEVFAL
+129 QAYVDEVSTL
-139 GVTDIQAL
+139 GITDIQAL

-163 RILAKTQKPYTLD
+163 RILAKTQKPYTLN

-188 QVGAYKSRQKMV
+188 QVGAYKLRQKMV

-205 KYITGEENKVMDM
+205 KYITDKGNNTNM
-218 ITKAINAI
+218 ITKAINAVI
-226 IAIALAEV
+226 NIALAEV

-246 SKTTNAGSNNY
+246 DKTANAGSNNY

-274 ACFVTWVFVHAFG
+274 ACFVTWVFVIAFG

-328 VFTHTGLVIKVSGD
+328 VFTHTGIVIKVSGD

-362 GVCQKT
+362 AVCKKT

-382 DYSQVTQINENTNN
+382 DYSKVQEIKNEGNDTP
-396 NSDASTSTN
+396 SISASSI
-405 TSSVL
+405 L
-410 KMGSKASAVK
+410 KMGSNGSAVK

-430 KAGLTV
+430 KAKLTV
-436 DGEFGTAT
+436 DGEFGPAT

-455 KLTVDGI
+455 KLTADGI
-462 VGANTQK
+462 VGENTQK
-469 KITTL
+469 KINSL
-474 LKKQNT
+474 LKKKN
-480 SSTSTTKNV
+480 SSTATTHSTKSV

-497 LYVRK
+497 LNVRS

-512 KYPTL
+512 KYPTIV
-517 TSYPK
+517 SYPK
-522 LKKTNRVRIID
+522 LKKTNRVSILA
-533 TYKTN
+533 TYKVN

-545 AINNAATNN
+545 AINNAATKN
-554 KDIIGFVCGICAKGT
+554 KDVIGFVCGKCADGT

>member
-1 MSVTL
+1 MSVIL
-6 TANQK
+6 TATQK

-18 YAVETGGQIYGH
+18 YAVETGGQVYGN

-78 LDTVGIGTDLDTK
+78 LDTAGIGIDLDTK

-97 VSKGSD
+97 VQKGSD
-103 KAKCIQKIISSA
+103 KAKCIQKIIGSA
-115 TGIKCQDSLIDEQM
+115 TGIKCQDLLIDEQM
-129 QTYVDEVFAL
+129 QAYVDEVSAL

-163 RILAKTQKPYTLD
+163 RILAKTQKPYTLN

-188 QVGAYKSRQKMV
+188 QVGAYKLRQKMV

-205 KYITGEENKVMDM
+205 KYITDKGNNTNM
-218 ITKAINAI
+218 ITKAINAVI
-226 IAIALAEV
+226 NIALAEV

-246 SKTTNAGSNNY
+246 DKTANAGSNNY

-274 ACFVTWVFVHAFG
+274 ACFVTWVFVIAFG

-299 YVYCPTMADLFTLNA
+299 YVYCPTMANLFTLNA

-328 VFTHTGLVIKVSGD
+328 VFTHTGIVIKVSGD

-362 GVCQKT
+362 GVCKKT

-382 DYSQVTQINENTNN
+382 DYSKVQEIKNEGNDTP
-396 NSDASTSTN
+396 SISASSI
-405 TSSVL
+405 L
-410 KMGSKASAVK
+410 KMGSNGSAVK

-430 KAGLTV
+430 KAKLTV

-455 KLTVDGI
+455 KLTADGV
-462 VGANTQK
+462 VGENTRK
-469 KITTL
+469 KIDAL
-474 LKKQNT
+474 LKKKNN
-480 SSTSTTKNV
+480 STTANSTKSV

-497 LYVRK
+497 LNVRS

-512 KYPTL
+512 KYPTIV
-517 TSYPK
+517 SYPK
-522 LKKTNRVRIID
+522 LKKTNRVSILA
-533 TYKTN
+533 TYKVN

-545 AINNAATNN
+545 AINNATTKN
-554 KDIIGFVCGICAKGT
+554 KDVIGFVCGKCADGT

>member
-1 MSVTL
+1 MSVIL
-6 TANQK
+6 TATQK

-18 YAVETGGQIYGH
+18 YAVETGGQVYGN

-45 EHAITIGGGAWYAT
+45 EYAITIGGGAWYAT

-78 LDTVGIGTDLDTK
+78 LDTAGIGIDLDTK

-97 VSKGSD
+97 VQKGSD
-103 KAKCIQKIISSA
+103 KAKCIQKIIGSA
-115 TGIKCQDSLIDEQM
+115 TGIKCQDLLIDEQM
-129 QTYVDEVFAL
+129 QAYVDEVSAL

-163 RILAKTQKPYTLD
+163 RILAKTQKPYTLN

-188 QVGAYKSRQKMV
+188 QVGAYKLRQKMV

-205 KYITGEENKVMDM
+205 KYITDKGNNTNM
-218 ITKAINAI
+218 ITKAINAVI
-226 IAIALAEV
+226 NIALAEV

-246 SKTTNAGSNNY
+246 DKTANAGSNNY

-274 ACFVTWVFVHAFG
+274 ACFVTWVFVIAFG

-328 VFTHTGLVIKVSGD
+328 VFTHTGIVIKVSGD

-362 GVCQKT
+362 GVCKKT

-382 DYSQVTQINENTNN
+382 DYSKVQEIKNEGN
-396 NSDASTSTN
+396 D
-405 TSSVL
+405 TSSISASSIL
-410 KMGSKASAVK
+410 KMGSNGSAVK

-430 KAGLTV
+430 KAKLTV

-455 KLTVDGI
+455 KLTADGI
-462 VGANTQK
+462 VGENTQK
-469 KITTL
+469 KINSL
-474 LKKQNT
+474 LKKKN
-480 SSTSTTKNV
+480 SSTATTHSTKSV

-497 LYVRK
+497 LNVRS

-512 KYPTL
+512 KYPTIV
-517 TSYPK
+517 SYPK
-522 LKKTNRVRIID
+522 LKKTNRVSILA
-533 TYKTN
+533 TYKVN

-545 AINNAATNN
+545 AINNAATKN
-554 KDIIGFVCGICAKGT
+554 KDVIGFVCGKCDDGT

>member
-1 MSVTL
+1 MSVIL
-6 TANQK
+6 TATQK

-18 YAVETGGQIYGH
+18 YAVETGGQVYGN

-78 LDTVGIGTDLDTK
+78 LDTAGIGIDLDTK

-97 VSKGSD
+97 VQKGSD
-103 KAKCIQKIISSA
+103 KAKCIQKIIGSA
-115 TGIKCQDSLIDEQM
+115 IGIKCQDLLIDEQM
-129 QTYVDEVFAL
+129 QAYVDEVSAL

-163 RILAKTQKPYTLD
+163 RILAKTQKPYTLN

-188 QVGAYKSRQKMV
+188 QVGAYKLRQKMV

-205 KYITGEENKVMDM
+205 KYITDKGNNTNM
-218 ITKAINAI
+218 ITKAINAVI
-226 IAIALAEV
+226 NIALAEV

-246 SKTTNAGSNNY
+246 DKTANAGSNNY

-274 ACFVTWVFVHAFG
+274 ACFVTWVFVIAFG

-328 VFTHTGLVIKVSGD
+328 VFTHTGIVIKVSGD

-362 GVCQKT
+362 AVCKKT

-382 DYSQVTQINENTNN
+382 DYSKVQEIKNEGNDTP
-396 NSDASTSTN
+396 SISASSI
-405 TSSVL
+405 L
-410 KMGSKASAVK
+410 KMGSNGSAVK

-430 KAGLTV
+430 KAKLTV

-455 KLTVDGI
+455 KLTADGI
-462 VGANTQK
+462 VGENTQK
-469 KITTL
+469 KINSL
-474 LKKQNT
+474 LKKKN
-480 SSTSTTKNV
+480 SSTATTHSTKSV

-497 LYVRK
+497 LNVRS

-512 KYPTL
+512 KYPTIV
-517 TSYPK
+517 SYPK
-522 LKKTNRVRIID
+522 LKKTNRVSILA
-533 TYKTN
+533 TYKVN

-545 AINNAATNN
+545 AINNAATKN
-554 KDIIGFVCGICAKGT
+554 KDVIGFVCGKCADGT

>member
-1 MSVTL
+1 MSVIL
-6 TANQK
+6 TATQK

-18 YAVETGGQIYGH
+18 YAVETGGQVYGN

-78 LDTVGIGTDLDTK
+78 LDTAGIGIDLDTK

-97 VSKGSD
+97 VQQGSD
-103 KAKCIQKIISSA
+103 KAKCIQKIIGSA
-115 TGIKCQDSLIDEQM
+115 TGIKCQDLLIDEQM
-129 QTYVDEVFAL
+129 QAYVDEVSAL

-163 RILAKTQKPYTLD
+163 RILAKTQKPYTLN

-188 QVGAYKSRQKMV
+188 QVGAYKLRQKMV

-205 KYITGEENKVMDM
+205 KYITDKGNNTNM
-218 ITKAINAI
+218 IAKAINAVI
-226 IAIALAEV
+226 NIALAEV

-246 SKTTNAGSNNY
+246 DKTANAGSNNY

-274 ACFVTWVFVHAFG
+274 ACFVTWVFVIAFG

-328 VFTHTGLVIKVSGD
+328 VFTHTGIVIKVSGD

-362 GVCQKT
+362 AVCKKT

-382 DYSQVTQINENTNN
+382 DYSKVQEIKSEGN
-396 NSDASTSTN
+396 DAPSISA
-405 TSSVL
+405 SSIL
-410 KMGSKASAVK
+410 KIGSNGSAVK

-430 KAGLTV
+430 KAKLTV

-455 KLTVDGI
+455 KLTADGI
-462 VGANTQK
+462 VGENTRK
-469 KITTL
+469 KINAL
-474 LKKQNT
+474 LKKKSN
-480 SSTSTTKNV
+480 STTVNSTKSV

-497 LYVRK
+497 LNVRS

-512 KYPTL
+512 KYPTIV
-517 TSYPK
+517 SYPK
-522 LKKTNRVRIID
+522 LKKTNRVSILA
-533 TYKTN
+533 TYKVN

-545 AINNAATNN
+545 AINNAATKN
-554 KDIIGFVCGICAKGT
+554 KDVIGFVCGKCADGT

>member
-1 MSVTL
+1 MSVIL
-6 TANQK
+6 TATQK

-18 YAVETGGQIYGH
+18 YAVETGGQVYGN

-78 LDTVGIGTDLDTK
+78 LDTAGIGIDLDTK

-97 VSKGSD
+97 VQKGSD
-103 KAKCIQKIISSA
+103 KAKCIQKIIGSA
-115 TGIKCQDSLIDEQM
+115 TGIKCQDLLIDEQM
-129 QTYVDEVFAL
+129 QAYVDEVSAL

-163 RILAKTQKPYTLD
+163 RILAKTQKPYTLN

-188 QVGAYKSRQKMV
+188 QVGAYKLRQKMV

-205 KYITGEENKVMDM
+205 KYITDKGNNTNM

-226 IAIALAEV
+226 INIALAEV

-246 SKTTNAGSNNY
+246 DKTANAGSNNY

-274 ACFVTWVFVHAFG
+274 ACFVTWVFVIAFG

-328 VFTHTGLVIKVSGD
+328 VFTHTGIVIKVSGD

-362 GVCQKT
+362 AVCKKT

-382 DYSQVTQINENTNN
+382 DYSKVQEIKNEGNDTP
-396 NSDASTSTN
+396 SISASSI
-405 TSSVL
+405 L
-410 KMGSKASAVK
+410 KIGSNGSAVK

-430 KAGLTV
+430 KAKLTV

-455 KLTVDGI
+455 KLTADGI
-462 VGANTQK
+462 VGENTQK
-469 KITTL
+469 KINSL
-474 LKKQNT
+474 LKKKN
-480 SSTSTTKNV
+480 SSTATTHSTKSV

-497 LYVRK
+497 LNVRS

-512 KYPTL
+512 KYPTIV
-517 TSYPK
+517 SYPK
-522 LKKTNRVRIID
+522 LKKTNRVSILA
-533 TYKTN
+533 TYKVN
-538 GETWYKI
+538 GETWYKV
-545 AINNAATNN
+545 AINNATTKN
-554 KDIIGFVCGICAKGT
+554 KDVIGFVCGKCADGT

>member
-1 MSVTL
+1 MSVIL
-6 TANQK
+6 TATQK

-18 YAVETGGQIYGH
+18 YAVETGGQVYGN

-78 LDTVGIGTDLDTK
+78 LDTAGIGIDLDTK
-91 NWATYK
+91 NWTTYK
-97 VSKGSD
+97 VQKGSD
-103 KAKCIQKIISSA
+103 KAKCIQKIIGSA
-115 TGIKCQDSLIDEQM
+115 TGIKCQDLLIDEQM
-129 QTYVDEVFAL
+129 QAYVDEVSAL

-163 RILAKTQKPYTLD
+163 RILAKTQKPYTLN

-188 QVGAYKSRQKMV
+188 QVGAYKLRQKMV

-205 KYITGEENKVMDM
+205 KYITDKGNNTNM
-218 ITKAINAI
+218 IAKAINAVI
-226 IAIALAEV
+226 NIALAEV

-246 SKTTNAGSNNY
+246 DKTANAGSNNY

-274 ACFVTWVFVHAFG
+274 ACFVTWVFVIAFG

-328 VFTHTGLVIKVSGD
+328 VFTHTGIVIKVSGD

-362 GVCQKT
+362 GVCKKT

-382 DYSQVTQINENTNN
+382 DYSKVQEIKNEWNDTP
-396 NSDASTSTN
+396 SISASSI
-405 TSSVL
+405 L
-410 KMGSKASAVK
+410 KMGSNGSAVK

-430 KAGLTV
+430 KAKLTV

-455 KLTVDGI
+455 KLTADGV
-462 VGANTQK
+462 VGENTRK
-469 KITTL
+469 KIDAL
-474 LKKQNT
+474 LKKKNN
-480 SSTSTTKNV
+480 STTANSTKSV

-497 LYVRK
+497 LNVRS

-512 KYPTL
+512 KYPTIV
-517 TSYPK
+517 SYPK
-522 LKKTNRVRIID
+522 LKKTNRVSILA
-533 TYKTN
+533 TYKVN

-545 AINNAATNN
+545 AINNAATKN
-554 KDIIGFVCGICAKGT
+554 KDVIGFVCGKCTDGT

>member
-1 MSVTL
+1 MSVIL
-6 TANQK
+6 TATQK

-18 YAVETGGQIYGH
+18 YAVETGGQVYGN

-45 EHAITIGGGAWYAT
+45 EYAITIGGGAWYAT

-78 LDTVGIGTDLDTK
+78 LDTAGIGIDLDTK

-97 VSKGSD
+97 VQKGSD
-103 KAKCIQKIISSA
+103 KAKCIQKIIGSA
-115 TGIKCQDSLIDEQM
+115 TGIKCQDLLIDEQM
-129 QTYVDEVFAL
+129 QAYVDEVSTL
-139 GVTDIQAL
+139 GITDIQAL

-163 RILAKTQKPYTLD
+163 RILAKTQKPYTLN

-188 QVGAYKSRQKMV
+188 QVGAYKLRQKMV

-205 KYITGEENKVMDM
+205 KYITDKGNNTNM
-218 ITKAINAI
+218 ITKAINAVI
-226 IAIALAEV
+226 NIALAEV

-246 SKTTNAGSNNY
+246 DKTANAGSNNY

-274 ACFVTWVFVHAFG
+274 ACFVTWVFVIAFG

-328 VFTHTGLVIKVSGD
+328 VFTHTGIVIKVSGD

-362 GVCQKT
+362 AVCKKT

-382 DYSQVTQINENTNN
+382 DYSKVQEIKNKGNDTPSI
-396 NSDASTSTN
+396 SASSI
-405 TSSVL
+405 L
-410 KMGSKASAVK
+410 KMGSNGSAVK

-430 KAGLTV
+430 KAKLTV

-455 KLTVDGI
+455 KLTADGI
-462 VGANTQK
+462 VGENTQK
-469 KITTL
+469 KINSL
-474 LKKQNT
+474 LKKKN
-480 SSTSTTKNV
+480 SSTATTHSTKSV

-497 LYVRK
+497 LNVRS

-512 KYPTL
+512 KYPTIV
-517 TSYPK
+517 SYPK
-522 LKKTNRVRIID
+522 LKKTNRVSILA
-533 TYKTN
+533 TYKVN

-545 AINNAATNN
+545 AINNAATKN
-554 KDIIGFVCGICAKGT
+554 KDVIGFVCGKCADGT

>member
-1 MSVTL
+1 MSVIL
-6 TANQK
+6 TATQK

-18 YAVETGGQIYGH
+18 YAVETGGQVYGN
-30 VRYDDFTEAYANSSI
+30 VRYADFTEAYANSSI

-78 LDTVGIGTDLDTK
+78 LDTAGIGIDLDTK

-97 VSKGSD
+97 VQKGSD
-103 KAKCIQKIISSA
+103 KAKCIQKIIGSA
-115 TGIKCQDSLIDEQM
+115 TGIKCQDLLIDEQM
-129 QTYVDEVFAL
+129 QAYVDEVSAL

-163 RILAKTQKPYTLD
+163 RILAKTQKPYTLN

-188 QVGAYKSRQKMV
+188 QVGAYKLRQKMV

-205 KYITGEENKVMDM
+205 KYITDKGNNTNM
-218 ITKAINAI
+218 IAKAINAVI
-226 IAIALAEV
+226 NIALAEV

-246 SKTTNAGSNNY
+246 DKTANAGSNNY

-274 ACFVTWVFVHAFG
+274 ACFVTWVFVIAFG

-328 VFTHTGLVIKVSGD
+328 VFTHTGIVIKVSGD

-362 GVCQKT
+362 GVCKKT

-382 DYSQVTQINENTNN
+382 DYSKVQEIKNKGNDTPSI
-396 NSDASTSTN
+396 STPSM
-405 TSSVL
+405 L
-410 KMGSKASAVK
+410 KMGSNGSAVK
-420 TLQKNLNTLI
+420 ALQKNLNTLI
-430 KAGLTV
+430 KAKLTV

-455 KLTVDGI
+455 KLTADGI
-462 VGANTQK
+462 VGENTQK
-469 KITTL
+469 KINSL
-474 LKKQNT
+474 LKKKN
-480 SSTSTTKNV
+480 SSTATTHSTKSV

-497 LYVRK
+497 LNVRS

-512 KYPTL
+512 KYPTIV
-517 TSYPK
+517 SYPK
-522 LKKTNRVRIID
+522 LKKTNRVSVLA
-533 TYKTN
+533 TYKVN

-545 AINNAATNN
+545 AINNAATKN
-554 KDIIGFVCGICAKGT
+554 KDVIGFVCGKCADGT

>member
-1 MSVTL
+1 MSVIL
-6 TANQK
+6 TATQK

-18 YAVETGGQIYGH
+18 YAVETGGQVYGN

-78 LDTVGIGTDLDTK
+78 LDTAGIGIDLDTK

-97 VSKGSD
+97 VQKGSD
-103 KAKCIQKIISSA
+103 KAKCIQKIIGSA
-115 TGIKCQDSLIDEQM
+115 TGIKCQDLLIDEQM
-129 QTYVDEVFAL
+129 QAYVDEVSAL
-139 GVTDIQAL
+139 GVADIQAL

-163 RILAKTQKPYTLD
+163 RILAKTQKPYTLN

-188 QVGAYKSRQKMV
+188 QVGAYKLRQKMV

-205 KYITGEENKVMDM
+205 KYITDKGNNTNM
-218 ITKAINAI
+218 ITKAINAVI
-226 IAIALAEV
+226 NIALAEV

-246 SKTTNAGSNNY
+246 DKTANAGSNNY

-274 ACFVTWVFVHAFG
+274 ACFVTWVFVIAFG

-328 VFTHTGLVIKVSGD
+328 VFTHTGIVIKVSGD

-362 GVCQKT
+362 GVCKKT

-382 DYSQVTQINENTNN
+382 DYSKVQEIKNEGNDTQSI
-396 NSDASTSTN
+396 SASSI
-405 TSSVL
+405 L
-410 KMGSKASAVK
+410 KMGSNGSAVK

-430 KAGLTV
+430 KAKLTV

-455 KLTVDGI
+455 KLTADGI
-462 VGANTQK
+462 VGENTQK
-469 KITTL
+469 KINSL
-474 LKKQNT
+474 LKKKN
-480 SSTSTTKNV
+480 SSTATTHSTKSV

-497 LYVRK
+497 LNVRS

-512 KYPTL
+512 KYPTIV
-517 TSYPK
+517 SYPK
-522 LKKTNRVRIID
+522 LKKTNRVSILA
-533 TYKTN
+533 TYKVN

-545 AINNAATNN
+545 AINNAATKN
-554 KDIIGFVCGICAKGT
+554 KDVIGFVCGKCADGT

>member
-1 MSVTL
+1 MSVIL
-6 TANQK
+6 TATQK

-18 YAVETGGQIYGH
+18 YAVETGGQVYGN

-78 LDTVGIGTDLDTK
+78 LDTAGIGIDLDTK

-97 VSKGSD
+97 VQKGSD
-103 KAKCIQKIISSA
+103 KAKCIQKIIGSA
-115 TGIKCQDSLIDEQM
+115 TGIKCQDLLIDEQM
-129 QTYVDEVFAL
+129 QAYVDEVSAL

-163 RILAKTQKPYTLD
+163 RILAKTQKPYTLN

-188 QVGAYKSRQKMV
+188 QVGAYKLRQKMV

-205 KYITGEENKVMDM
+205 KYITDKGNNTNM
-218 ITKAINAI
+218 IAKAINAVI
-226 IAIALAEV
+226 NIALAEV

-246 SKTTNAGSNNY
+246 DKTANAGSNNY

-274 ACFVTWVFVHAFG
+274 ACFVTWVFVIAFG

-328 VFTHTGLVIKVSGD
+328 VFTHTGIVIKVSGD

-362 GVCQKT
+362 AVCKKT

-382 DYSQVTQINENTNN
+382 DYSKVQEIKNEGNDTP
-396 NSDASTSTN
+396 SISASSI
-405 TSSVL
+405 L
-410 KMGSKASAVK
+410 KIGSNGSAVK

-430 KAGLTV
+430 KAKLTV

-455 KLTVDGI
+455 KLTADGI
-462 VGANTQK
+462 VGENTQK
-469 KITTL
+469 KINSL
-474 LKKQNT
+474 LKKKN
-480 SSTSTTKNV
+480 SSTATTHSTKSV

-497 LYVRK
+497 LNVRS

-512 KYPTL
+512 KYPTIV
-517 TSYPK
+517 SYPK
-522 LKKTNRVRIID
+522 LKKTNRVSILA
-533 TYKTN
+533 TYKVN

-545 AINNAATNN
+545 AINNAATKN
-554 KDIIGFVCGICAKGT
+554 KDVIGFVCGKCADGT

>member
-1 MSVTL
+1 MSVIL
-6 TANQK
+6 TATQK

-18 YAVETGGQIYGH
+18 YAVETGGQVYGN

-70 KNPTVFKK
+70 KNPAVFKK
-78 LDTVGIGTDLDTK
+78 LDTAGIGIDLDTK

-97 VSKGSD
+97 VHKGSD
-103 KAKCIQKIISSA
+103 KAKCIQKIIGSA
-115 TGIKCQDSLIDEQM
+115 TGIKCQDLLIDEQM
-129 QTYVDEVFAL
+129 QAYVDEVSAL

-163 RILAKTQKPYTLD
+163 RILAKTQKPYTLN

-188 QVGAYKSRQKMV
+188 QVGAYKLRQKMV

-205 KYITGEENKVMDM
+205 KYITDKGNNTNM

-226 IAIALAEV
+226 INIALAEV

-246 SKTTNAGSNNY
+246 DKTANAGSNNY

-274 ACFVTWVFVHAFG
+274 ACFVTWVFVIAFG

-328 VFTHTGLVIKVSGD
+328 VFTHTGIVIKVSGD

-362 GVCQKT
+362 AVCKKT

-382 DYSQVTQINENTNN
+382 DYSKVQEIKNEGNDTP
-396 NSDASTSTN
+396 SISASSI
-405 TSSVL
+405 L
-410 KMGSKASAVK
+410 KIGSNGSAVK

-430 KAGLTV
+430 KAKLTV

-455 KLTVDGI
+455 KLTADGI
-462 VGANTQK
+462 VGENTQK
-469 KITTL
+469 KINSL
-474 LKKQNT
+474 LKKKN
-480 SSTSTTKNV
+480 SSTATTHSTKSV

-497 LYVRK
+497 LNVRS

-512 KYPTL
+512 KYPTIV
-517 TSYPK
+517 SYPK
-522 LKKTNRVRIID
+522 LKKTNRVSILA
-533 TYKTN
+533 TYKVN

-545 AINNAATNN
+545 AINNAATKN
-554 KDIIGFVCGICAKGT
+554 KDVIGFVCGKCADGT

>member
-1 MSVTL
+1 MSVIL
-6 TANQK
+6 TATQK
-11 EVIRKII
+11 EVIRKLI
-18 YAVETGGQIYGH
+18 YAVETGGQVYGN

-78 LDTVGIGTDLDTK
+78 LDTAGIGIDLDTK

-97 VSKGSD
+97 VQKGSD
-103 KAKCIQKIISSA
+103 KAKCIQKIIGSA
-115 TGIKCQDSLIDEQM
+115 TGIKCQDLLIDEQM
-129 QTYVDEVFAL
+129 QAYVDEVSAL

-163 RILAKTQKPYTLD
+163 RILAKTQKPYTLN

-188 QVGAYKSRQKMV
+188 QVGAYKLRQKMV

-205 KYITGEENKVMDM
+205 KYITDKGNNTNM
-218 ITKAINAI
+218 IAKAINAVI
-226 IAIALAEV
+226 NIALAEV

-246 SKTTNAGSNNY
+246 DKTANAGSNNY

-274 ACFVTWVFVHAFG
+274 ACFVTWVFVIAFG

-328 VFTHTGLVIKVSGD
+328 VFTHTGIVIKVSGD

-362 GVCQKT
+362 AVCKKT

-382 DYSQVTQINENTNN
+382 DYSKVQEIKSEGN
-396 NSDASTSTN
+396 DAPSISA
-405 TSSVL
+405 SSIL
-410 KMGSKASAVK
+410 KIGSNGSAVK

-430 KAGLTV
+430 KAKLTV

-455 KLTVDGI
+455 KLTADGI
-462 VGANTQK
+462 VGENTRK
-469 KITTL
+469 KINAL
-474 LKKQNT
+474 LKKKSN
-480 SSTSTTKNV
+480 STTVNSTKSV

-497 LYVRK
+497 LNVRS

-512 KYPTL
+512 KYPTIV
-517 TSYPK
+517 SYPK
-522 LKKTNRVRIID
+522 LKKTNRVSILA
-533 TYKTN
+533 TYKVN

-545 AINNAATNN
+545 AINNAATKN
-554 KDIIGFVCGICAKGT
+554 KDVIGFVCGKCADGT

>member
-1 MSVTL
+1 MSVIL
-6 TANQK
+6 TATQK

-18 YAVETGGQIYGH
+18 YAVETGGQVYGN

-70 KNPTVFKK
+70 KNSTVFKK
-78 LDTVGIGTDLDTK
+78 LDTAGIGIDLDTK

-97 VSKGSD
+97 VQKGSD
-103 KAKCIQKIISSA
+103 KAKCIQKIIGSA
-115 TGIKCQDSLIDEQM
+115 TGIKCQDLLIDEQM
-129 QTYVDEVFAL
+129 QAYVDEVSAL

-163 RILAKTQKPYTLD
+163 RILAKTQKPYTLN

-188 QVGAYKSRQKMV
+188 QVGAYKLRQKMV

-205 KYITGEENKVMDM
+205 KYITDKGNNTNM

-226 IAIALAEV
+226 INIALAEV

-246 SKTTNAGSNNY
+246 DKTANAGSNNY

-274 ACFVTWVFVHAFG
+274 ACFVTWVFVIAFG

-328 VFTHTGLVIKVSGD
+328 VFTHTGIVIKVSGD

-362 GVCQKT
+362 GVCKKT

-382 DYSQVTQINENTNN
+382 DYSKVQEIKSGGNDTTSI
-396 NSDASTSTN
+396 SD
-405 TSSVL
+405 SSIL
-410 KMGSKASAVK
+410 KMGSNGSAVK
-420 TLQKNLNTLI
+420 TLQKNLNALI
-430 KAGLTV
+430 KAKLTV

-455 KLTVDGI
+455 KLTADGI
-462 VGANTQK
+462 VGENTQK
-469 KITTL
+469 KINSL
-474 LKKQNT
+474 LKKKN
-480 SSTSTTKNV
+480 SSTATTHSTKSV

-497 LYVRK
+497 LNVRS

-512 KYPTL
+512 KYPTIV
-517 TSYPK
+517 SYPK
-522 LKKTNRVRIID
+522 LKKTNRVSILA
-533 TYKTN
+533 TYKVN

-545 AINNAATNN
+545 AINNAATKN
-554 KDIIGFVCGICAKGT
+554 KDVIGFVCGKCADGT

>member
-1 MSVTL
+1 MSVIL
-6 TANQK
+6 TATQK

-18 YAVETGGQIYGH
+18 YAVETGGQVYGN

-78 LDTVGIGTDLDTK
+78 LDTAGIGIDLDTK

-97 VSKGSD
+97 VQKGSD
-103 KAKCIQKIISSA
+103 KAKCIQKIIGSA
-115 TGIKCQDSLIDEQM
+115 TGIKCQDLLIDEQM
-129 QTYVDEVFAL
+129 QAYVDEVSAL

-163 RILAKTQKPYTLD
+163 RILAKTQKPYTLN

-188 QVGAYKSRQKMV
+188 QVGAYKLRQKMV

-205 KYITGEENKVMDM
+205 KYITDKGNNTNM
-218 ITKAINAI
+218 ITKAINAVI
-226 IAIALAEV
+226 NIALAEV

-246 SKTTNAGSNNY
+246 DKTANAGSNNY

-274 ACFVTWVFVHAFG
+274 ACFVTWVFVIAFG

-328 VFTHTGLVIKVSGD
+328 VFTHTGIVIKVSGD

-362 GVCQKT
+362 GVCKKT
-368 YFNSNLPGTKFITP
+368 YFNSNLSGTKFITP
-382 DYSQVTQINENTNN
+382 DYSKVQEIKNEGNDTP
-396 NSDASTSTN
+396 SISASSI
-405 TSSVL
+405 L
-410 KMGSKASAVK
+410 KIGSNGSAVK

-430 KAGLTV
+430 KAKLTV

-455 KLTVDGI
+455 KLTADGI
-462 VGANTQK
+462 VGENTQK
-469 KITTL
+469 KINSL
-474 LKKQNT
+474 LKKKN
-480 SSTSTTKNV
+480 SSTATTHSTKSV

-497 LYVRK
+497 LNVRS

-512 KYPTL
+512 KYPTIV
-517 TSYPK
+517 SYPK
-522 LKKTNRVRIID
+522 LKKTNRVSILA
-533 TYKTN
+533 TYKVN

-545 AINNAATNN
+545 AINNAVTKN
-554 KDIIGFVCGICAKGT
+554 KDVIGFVCGKCTDGT